1 MITKGEARM
10 KVNPQQLL
18 EDGFIILRQV
28 IPPAQLDPL
37 RASFEELVERQ
48 REVWAC
54 ERKPDEPPG
63 GIWETGAQPR
73 VFFDNVVDEATANAV
88 NFCLHENTLGVS
100 QQLMQVP
107 EAAITLMA
115 LMCSPV
121 RDHGPAAWHRDIDP
135 VSQAPLKGLQM
146 DMLANAPGYVQW
158 NIPLYDDSVLWV
170 VPGSHHRPNTDEEQH
185 HLITNPHEP
194 MPGGIPVELKAGDGV
209 VYSNLILHWGS
220 NYSTKLRRTIHLGY
234 RSFGGEIYPYVDH
247 FYWDQ
252 DFTKPLPQGVRTA
265 FARFFKLHRQ
275 QCDVIEVTFRAILDK
290 NANGFLDGLRQ
301 LHPGG
306 EEQMVCVVLLS
317 KLVDKTC
324 KLKDPAIVSRS
335 LEERIDAISAH
346 RLNFYLFENFAR
358 RFSPTEAETLWERF
372 SVLFERIQ
380 SAAERAILDFS
391 TQAMRYRF
399 TDMPADFDVEDFI
412 TSWAA

>member
-63 GIWETGAQPR
+63 GIWETRAQPR

-170 VPGSHHRPNTDEEQH
+170 VPGSHHRPN
-185 HLITNPHEP
+185 
-194 MPGGIPVELKAGDGV
+194 
-209 VYSNLILHWGS
+209 
-220 NYSTKLRRTIHLGY
+220 
-234 RSFGGEIYPYVDH
+234 
-247 FYWDQ
+247 
-252 DFTKPLPQGVRTA
+252 
-265 FARFFKLHRQ
+265 
-275 QCDVIEVTFRAILDK
+275 
-290 NANGFLDGLRQ
+290 
-301 LHPGG
+301 
-306 EEQMVCVVLLS
+306 
-317 KLVDKTC
+317 
-324 KLKDPAIVSRS
+324 
-335 LEERIDAISAH
+335 
-346 RLNFYLFENFAR
+346 LNF
-358 RFSPTEAETLWERF
+358 FSC
-372 SVLFERIQ
+372 
-380 SAAERAILDFS
+380 
-391 TQAMRYRF
+391 
-399 TDMPADFDVEDFI
+399 
-412 TSWAA
+412 